1 MKTWKLV
8 SGILSLAFS
17 LFILFQ
23 SCAANFVAAWEEKND
38 DTSAAGGFLVALMLI
53 AGGIV
58 SIVTRKSTKNSGNT
72 ALIILFGLG
81 ALIGYANL
89 GIYSDLLFWSTWA
102 LACAILA
109 IVSFVKNK
117 KRTTIEITKE
127 GSEL

>member
-89 GIYSDLLFWSTWA
+89 GIYSDLVFWSTWA

-109 IVSFVKNK
+109 IVSFVKNN
-117 KRTTIEITKE
+117 KRTTIQITKG